1 MTRCC
6 TRQTSLSLSFSALLL
21 FCSCAI
27 VGCRLGCFRS
37 AVTRLHTCTHYLMPA
52 FRHRFIR
59 FEIAHMIDVS
69 HQVHVITSFPTRPL
83 ANNLSIQC
91 VGMYRFCC
99 RASCLSPSAVREH
112 LPLSALSHLHS
123 IDSHHTIGPH
133 YFCTA
138 MPPALASTSVIA
150 SRYFSQQLTLMLQAS
165 LFCSL

>member
-1 MTRCC
+1 M
-6 TRQTSLSLSFSALLL
+6 
-21 FCSCAI
+21 
-27 VGCRLGCFRS
+27 GCRLGCFRS

-59 FEIAHMIDVS
+59 FAIAHMIDVSHLQRFTCFETAHIIYES
-69 HQVHVITSFPTRPL
+69 HQVHVITSFPTLPL

-91 VGMYRFCC
+91 VGMYMIADF
-99 RASCLSPSAVREH
+99 AVEHPVLSPSAVREH

-123 IDSHHTIGPH
+123 IDSHHTIGPD

-138 MPPALASTSVIA
+138 MPPALASTSVIV

-165 LFCSL
+165 LSCSL